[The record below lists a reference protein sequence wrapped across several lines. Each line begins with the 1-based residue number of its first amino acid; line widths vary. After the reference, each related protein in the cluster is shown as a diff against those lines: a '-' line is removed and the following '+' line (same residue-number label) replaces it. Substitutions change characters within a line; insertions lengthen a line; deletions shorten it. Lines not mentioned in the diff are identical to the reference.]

1 MSWAGP
7 EDIYLSTS
15 LASYLDSLNMVGTV
29 YGVKYFKEANFKS
42 TKMEHTNITLIK
54 NIDLT
59 NDDIT
64 MKLRIVRLWKLPDH
78 INKKEVYSIEMI
90 LMDEEGTKISGT
102 VSKKFLFK
110 FSRLLNENII
120 IFLIKP
126 NFGKVRS
133 SYKYVDNTNKVV
145 FVSSTQVERCNVFN
159 GPQFGFSFTS
169 LKAILEH
176 QVLEDLSVDVIGE
189 VQDLQP
195 IKTFLNGEGIATK
208 QATFKIQDLEGQVIS
223 VTLFAEYAEQLIDY
237 LQKHPEEVRLVVILQ
252 FGRIKWWQEKPAVN
266 TSYHVTKLFIND
278 DIEEIITFKKSIT
291 TTTDNC
297 GSLSTTMSKGSFISI
312 VTDDELFLKTEFINI
327 EEVSEIKEEKH
338 VVILATIIGFI
349 EDKPWGYFG
358 CTKCYKKVEPLIL
371 IDDKPKSPAEVEEPT
386 IYRCTKC
393 LIDVTIPIPR
403 FRIEIRVQDHT
414 GVVSLTLF
422 DREARKL
429 LKVSAKDLIG
439 SQSKQVIQS
448 NQEVSDFYAYPP
460 LLTTLLE
467 RKFAFKIE
475 ISKFVLDHSL
485 SVYGINKI
493 TADDSIISQL
503 NQKVDLEQPDESDS
517 QRLTYMFVASQ
528 DTPTMKDVVSVTDD
542 NVTPASHA
550 EKSTAT
556 SPLVRGKNSAVSS
569 TSSDLKRNLSDAYGV
584 DPPTANSTTK
594 KDRSSVS
601 SGQADQVKLLVPK
614 VEK

>member
-1 MSWAGP
+1 
-7 EDIYLSTS
+7 
-15 LASYLDSLNMVGTV
+15 
-29 YGVKYFKEANFKS
+29 
-42 TKMEHTNITLIK
+42 MEHNNITLIK

-59 NDDIT
+59 SDDLT
-64 MKLRIVRLWKLPDH
+64 MKLKIVRLWKLPDH
-78 INKKEVYSIEMI
+78 INKREVYSIEMI
-90 LMDEEGTKISGT
+90 LMDEEGTKITGT
-102 VSKKFLFK
+102 VSK
-110 FSRLLNENII
+110 
-120 IFLIKP
+120 
-126 NFGKVRS
+126 RS

-145 FVSSTQVERCNVFN
+145 FGSSTKVERCNVFN

-169 LKAILEH
+169 FKAILEH
-176 QVLEDLSVDVIGE
+176 SADEDHSIDVIGE

-223 VTLFAEYAEQLIDY
+223 VTLFAEYAEQLIEY

-266 TSYHVTKLFIND
+266 TSYNVTKLFIND
-278 DIEEIITFKKSIT
+278 DIEEIISFKKSIT

-393 LIDVTIPIPR
+393 LIDVTIPIP
-403 FRIEIRVQDHT
+403 
-414 GVVSLTLF
+414 
-422 DREARKL
+422 
-429 LKVSAKDLIG
+429 
-439 SQSKQVIQS
+439 S
-448 NQEVSDFYAYPP
+448 NEEVSDFYAYPP
-460 LLTTLLE
+460 LLTTLLQG
-467 RKFAFKIE
+467 KFAFKIE

-493 TADDSIISQL
+493 SADDKIISQL
-503 NQKVDLEQPDESDS
+503 TQKVDHEQPDESDS